1 MSASRASCA
10 IACCSLLLAPAGCS
24 RARPETGEKTAA
36 AATASEAVPTQA
48 LASGS
53 PNADA
58 AAHAPSSPD
67 PLLSGEPVRAQS
79 IGHTSYV
86 LELTLS
92 NGSKAV
98 FKPRS
103 RLPLG
108 DRRYKGEI
116 AAYRLARALGL
127 DEVPRAVPRSFH
139 AASLRGAEGF
149 AQEALVDPDGR
160 VRGALMP
167 WIDQYRVLPLESDA
181 WRAKWEPWLTDP
193 RARIPDD
200 QRPLAAEISTMIAFD
215 YVTANWDRWSGG
227 NVAKNGATG
236 KVLFVDNDGAFYEF
250 PPQAALTRQLALLRR
265 MARFSRGFVRALR
278 GLDER
283 KLHDVFGEESPG
295 VPLLPGPVVAAA
307 DARRRTVLALVDA
320 RVSDAGADVT
330 LGFE

>member
-10 IACCSLLLAPAGCS
+10 IACCSLLLAAPACS
-24 RARPETGEKTAA
+24 RARTERGGKATAA
-36 AATASEAVPTQA
+36 APASSVPTQPVP
-48 LASGS
+48 STS
-53 PNADA
+53 PNASA
-58 AAHAPSSPD
+58 AAHAPSPPD
-67 PLLSGEPVRAQS
+67 PLLTGHPIRAKS

-92 NGSKAV
+92 NGTKAV

-127 DEVPRAVPRSFH
+127 DDVPRAVPRSFE
-139 AASLRGAEGF
+139 APLLRDAEGF
-149 AQEALVDPDGR
+149 AQKALVDPDGR

-167 WIDQYRVLPLESDA
+167 WIDEYRVLPLEDDA

-200 QRPLAAEISTMIAFD
+200 QSALAAEISTMIAFD

-227 NVAKNGATG
+227 NVAQDGATG
-236 KVLFVDNDGAFYEF
+236 RVLFVDNDGAFYES
-250 PPQAALTRQLALLRR
+250 PPQAALRRQLALLRR
-265 MARFSRGFVRALR
+265 VVRFSRGFVRALR

-283 KLHDVFGEESPG
+283 KLHDVFGDESPG
-295 VPLLPGPVVAAA
+295 VPLLPDRVIAAA
-307 DARRRTVLALVDA
+307 DARRRTVLGVVDA
-320 RVSDAGADVT
+320 RVGDAGEDVT
-330 LGFE
+330 LDFE